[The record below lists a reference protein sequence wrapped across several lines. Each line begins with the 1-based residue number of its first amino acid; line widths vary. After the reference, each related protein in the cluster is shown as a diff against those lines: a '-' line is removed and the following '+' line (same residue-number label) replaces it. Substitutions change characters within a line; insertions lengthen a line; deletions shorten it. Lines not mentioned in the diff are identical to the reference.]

1 MVNRSGVRHN
11 NLVDRV
17 IQGEGRQRV
26 TTILKT
32 RYVYLACPWGP
43 WGGGMYK
50 VVDYLVQSQHE
61 IDGAPRF
68 RVVSSRGRR
77 LITMPIVML
86 IAIVRVF
93 YGAASGRMAL
103 LHVNLALGI
112 SVLRKLILVY
122 AASLAGAPTVV
133 HIHAANLQFYDRMPQ
148 KLRWFVRRAFR
159 RTNCVIVLGENAR
172 SFVINTLGVEAERV
186 VKLTNGVPKPVIAP
200 VARLEDEPFR
210 LLFLG
215 SQFERKGLSDLLA
228 ALARPELLRLN
239 WQLTIAGGGRRK
251 GDEAQQFRERARDL
265 GLESRVR
272 FVGWIEQ
279 LRVSDLL
286 ARSDALILPSYEE
299 GLPLVILEA
308 LGHGVPVICT
318 PVGEIPQFLTDR
330 KTALFVTP
338 GQREELARALA
349 EVIESPKLC
358 TELAEAGRSHFQA
371 HFSHKAFTRNLVSIY
386 QRYCGLSAS
395 DCARQP
401 SAPLLESNEIHVVRD
416 TLELRGR
423 GST

>member
-1 MVNRSGVRHN
+1 M
-11 NLVDRV
+11 
-17 IQGEGRQRV
+17 
-26 TTILKT
+26 KT

-68 RVVSSRGRR
+68 RVVSSRGPH
-77 LITMPIVML
+77 LITMPIVMMH
-86 IAIVRVF
+86 AILRIL
-93 YGAASGRMAL
+93 YGAASGHLAL
-103 LHVNLALGI
+103 LHVNLAQGI
-112 SVLRKLILVY
+112 SALRKLTLVY

-133 HIHAANLQFYDRMPQ
+133 HIHAANLQFYAGLPRP
-148 KLRWFVRRAFR
+148 LRAFMRRAFR
-159 RTNCVIVLGENAR
+159 RPKCVIVLGESAR
-172 SFVINTLGVEAERV
+172 SFVISELGVEAERV
-186 VKLTNGVPKPVIAP
+186 VKLTNGVPEPVIAP
-200 VARLEDEPFR
+200 VPRVADEPFR

-215 SQFERKGLSDLLA
+215 SQFERKGLPDLLD
-228 ALARPELLRLN
+228 ALARPELLGLD

-251 GDEAQQFRERARDL
+251 GDEAQQFRERAREL
-265 GLESRVR
+265 GIEGRVR

-338 GQREELARALA
+338 GRRDELARAVA
-349 EVIESPKLC
+349 EVIASPQLC
-358 TELAEAGRSHFQA
+358 TELAEAGRSHFHT
-371 HFSHKAFTRNLVSIY
+371 HFSHKAFTRNLVAIY
-386 QRYCGLSAS
+386 RRYCGLRDS
-395 DCARQP
+395 DCAHQP
-401 SAPLLESNEIHVVRD
+401 NAPLLESNEIRAV
-416 TLELRGR
+416 
-423 GST
+423 